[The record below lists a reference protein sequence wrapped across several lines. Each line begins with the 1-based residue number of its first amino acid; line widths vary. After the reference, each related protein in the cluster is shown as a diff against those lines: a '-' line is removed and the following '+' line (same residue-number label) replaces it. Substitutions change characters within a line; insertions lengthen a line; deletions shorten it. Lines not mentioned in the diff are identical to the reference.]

1 MTILF
6 PVGIE
11 VFRKAKSTK
20 NLEWIGTDGSRYGE
34 LDDTRKQDLRQLQ

>member
-1 MTILF
+1 MTILS

-11 VFRKAKSTK
+11 VFRKAK
-20 NLEWIGTDGSRYGE
+20 NVEWMGADGLRCGE